1 MTPMLFI
8 LRKSLYVLIL
18 ACASTMCSAQVSSDS
33 DDIRVVAELTRSSV
47 YVGDEVSYSVAVYNA
62 INPEP
67 PVIEF
72 PEGVKAIFHG
82 RSSQS
87 FTSMQYENGRRRSV
101 TQRSYIFQYTLTAV
115 TEGEVAIPSP
125 SVKENGK
132 AYTGNATSFR
142 SLLPSE
148 SQDDELIVSIDRTHL
163 FLNETIEVECVWWIG
178 DNTSEFNFSSSS
190 VPESFQIRALPA
202 PANFHQIEFPL
213 NGRPII
219 GYVTSETRDG
229 RQISKFTFRFT
240 ITPTEIGTYELGPL
254 RTIFTRQSGTGSR
267 YRAYAESDTTTI
279 EVIPVPSDRRPDQYN
294 GAIGEFELESRAS
307 NTRVNVGDPIGLTL
321 RIRGQEPMT
330 GVQDAPNLEENP
342 SFAEYFKID
351 SEGWR
356 ESLPRREGVREY
368 TTTIRALSDR
378 VDEIP
383 AIGLASFDPILG
395 EYRVYQTEPIPL
407 SVQAVREVTLADAIV
422 SSGAQSPQNTE
433 RRSVE
438 KIELTPAAPGL
449 WAHGTAD
456 ELAYADGF
464 NLAHML
470 QRPAWIATIA
480 TPPSL
485 YLAALLIAAYRRKRN
500 LELLKIRRA
509 FSSARKHRGV
519 DALQCYLA
527 HILDINQDAIVA
539 SDVSLLPVDESTR
552 QALHARLI
560 EAERPGHAPDAD
572 PAACLSLLRSM
583 HEQCLRAARG
593 GER

>member
-1 MTPMLFI
+1 MTPMLYR
-8 LRKSLYVLIL
+8 LRNALFVL
-18 ACASTMCSAQVSSDS
+18 AFAWVSSVCSAQVSSDS
-33 DDIRVVAELTRSSV
+33 EEIRVEAELTRSSV

-62 INPEP
+62 INPER
-67 PVIEF
+67 PVVEF

-115 TEGEVAIPSP
+115 VEGQVSIPAP

-132 AYTGNATSFR
+132 VYTGNATSFR

-148 SQDDELIVSIDRTHL
+148 SQDDELIVNIERTQL
-163 FLNETIEVECVWWIG
+163 YLNETIEVECEWLIG

-202 PANFHQIEFPL
+202 PGNFHQIEFPL

-219 GYVTSETRDG
+219 GYVTSQTQSG
-229 RQISKFTFRFT
+229 RQLSKFTFRFT
-240 ITPTEIGTYELGPL
+240 ITPTELGTYELGPL

-279 EVIPVPSDRRPDQYN
+279 EVVPVPSERRPDEYN

-330 GVQDAPNLEENP
+330 GVQDAPDLESIP
-342 SFAEYFKID
+342 SFAEHFKID

-368 TTTIRALSDR
+368 STTIRALSDR

-395 EYRVYQTEPIPL
+395 EYRVYQTSPIPL

-422 SSGAQSPQNTE
+422 SSGAQSTQSAE

-438 KIELTPAAPGL
+438 KVELTTAAPGL

-456 ELAYADGF
+456 ELMKLDGF
-464 NLAHML
+464 DLAGTL
-470 QRPAWIATIA
+470 QKPAWIATIA

-485 YLAALLIAAYRRKRN
+485 YLAAILVAAYRRNRDPEA
-500 LELLKIRRA
+500 LTLRRA
-509 FSSARKHRGV
+509 FAAARKYRGV
-519 DALQCYLA
+519 GSLQCYLA
-527 HILDINQDAIVA
+527 RALDINQDAVVA
-539 SDVSLLPVDESTR
+539 SDVTLLPVDDPTR
-552 QALHARLI
+552 QALHTRLI
-560 EAERPGHAPDAD
+560 ETEHPGISPNAD
-572 PAACLSLLRSM
+572 PAECQRLLRSM
-583 HEQCLRAARG
+583 HEQCLRAAKG